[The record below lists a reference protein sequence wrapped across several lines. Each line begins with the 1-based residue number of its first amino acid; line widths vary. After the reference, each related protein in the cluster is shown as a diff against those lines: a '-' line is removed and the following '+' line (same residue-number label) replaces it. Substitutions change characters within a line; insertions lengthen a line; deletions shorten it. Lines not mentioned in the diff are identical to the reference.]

1 MDKISKLERAKKR
14 LSPAEIRTLF
24 ADLAEP
30 FVPGLGAVREGMAGN
45 YGTAA
50 VSGLLDL
57 GGPIG
62 KGVGL
67 AALPMMGMIRKAAP
81 QDEAL
86 KIAQR
91 NAAKPVGKGGLGL
104 PKNNTP
110 MDRARAMGFDI
121 EAYKGMSPYD
131 SRTGEVF
138 GFRNGKFQ
146 AVENIGAQPKLV
158 TEMSS
163 ERTMPLEMGGRH
175 AGFFGGKDIA
185 EKFATQTTSQGATFP
200 VLLRMGND
208 VVLIDAKGKYA
219 GSFQFEDQA
228 IAAAKQNPK
237 DTKKLVENY
246 NKFQSAFTG
255 PSSGVIA
262 KNTID
267 EGTIFVP
274 RNANQVRSRFAAFDP
289 ARINEKDLLA
299 SLAAL
304 GIGLPVAGGLLG
316 EEQYQ

>member
-1 MDKISKLERAKKR
+1 METISKLERAKKK
-14 LSPAEIRTLF
+14 LTPAEIRTLF

-30 FVPGLGAVREGMAGN
+30 FVPGLGATRQAMSGN
-45 YGTAA
+45 YGHAA
-50 VSGLLDL
+50 VSGLLDF

-62 KGVGL
+62 KAAGL
-67 AALPMMGMIRKAAP
+67 AALPMMGMIRKVAP
-81 QDEAL
+81 QDAAL
-86 KIAQR
+86 KIAQE
-91 NAAKPVGKGGLGL
+91 NAVKMLGL
-104 PKNNTP
+104 PPGNTP
-110 MDRARAMGFDI
+110 MDRARAMGFDT
-121 EAYKGMSPYD
+121 EAYKGMYPYD
-131 SRTGEVF
+131 SRTGEIF
-138 GFRNGKFQ
+138 GFKNGKWQ
-146 AVENIGAQPKLV
+146 AIENIGDQPKPV

-163 ERTMPLEMGGRH
+163 ERTMPLEMGGKH

-185 EKFATQTTSQGATFP
+185 EKFATQTTSNGATFP

-208 VVLIDAKGKYA
+208 VVMIDAKGKYA

-228 IAAAKQNPK
+228 ISAAKQNPK

-274 RNANQVRSRFAAFDP
+274 KSANQIRSRFAAFDP
-289 ARINEKDLLA
+289 ARLKENDLLA
-299 SLAAL
+299 SIAAL
-304 GIGLPVAGGLLG
+304 GIGLPVASGLLNQ
-316 EEQYQ
+316 EQYQ

>member
-1 MDKISKLERAKKR
+1 MDRISKLERAKKR

-50 VSGLLDL
+50 VSGLLDF

-91 NAAKPVGKGGLGL
+91 NAAKPVSEGGLGL
-104 PKNNTP
+104 PKNNTR
-110 MDRARAMGFDI
+110 MDRAKAMGFD
-121 EAYKGMSPYD
+121 
-131 SRTGEVF
+131 
-138 GFRNGKFQ
+138 
-146 AVENIGAQPKLV
+146 
-158 TEMSS
+158 
-163 ERTMPLEMGGRH
+163 
-175 AGFFGGKDIA
+175 KDIYH
-185 EKFATQTTSQGATFP
+185 ATAAKEDYVSINPSEFGKIGPGVYTSFEPKYTERYASGEGSRILP
-200 VLLRMGND
+200 LLS
-208 VVLIDAKGKYA
+208 KGKIAPDEVVDSVSQSVAQLLSKNGAKVNVADWKRITNEELQKLGYS
-219 GSFQFEDQA
+219 GRDVGKERLIFE
-228 IAAAKQNPK
+228 PK
-237 DTKKLVENY
+237 NL
-246 NKFQSAFTG
+246 
-255 PSSGVIA
+255 
-262 KNTID
+262 
-267 EGTIFVP
+267 
-274 RNANQVRSRFAAFDP
+274 RSRFAAFDP

-304 GIGLPVAGGLLG
+304 GIGLPVASGLLG
-316 EEQYQ
+316 EEQY